1 MKKRLVITEGERSTI
16 LNMHGFKQ
24 MISEAT
30 LADVQ
35 TALNSKFG
43 AGLTADGKLGPKT
56 IAAIERALG
65 GTPVTPTSGSTETDI
80 KLTPKPVK
88 PIDINRGPTDLATA
102 DKGESSSAAV

>member
-1 MKKRLVITEGERSTI
+1 MKKRLVITEGERSKI

>member
-1 MKKRLVITEGERSTI
+1 MKKRLVITEGERSKI
-16 LNMHGFKQ
+16 LNMHGFQQ

-56 IAAIERALG
+56 IAAIEKALG
-65 GTPVTPTSGSTETDI
+65 GTPAATKDEPMT
-80 KLTPKPVK
+80 KLTPKPVT
-88 PIDINRGPTDLATA
+88 PIDINRGPNDLATA
-102 DKGESSSAAV
+102 DKGESSTLGV